1 MEGHLEPR
9 SVCTPSPHQLGI
21 GQPSPNLHLRVCSF
35 RTLLV
40 PITTGRILCE
50 ADMEIKGKNCET
62 FTGMQDG
69 TQSLPIM
76 MQS

>member
-1 MEGHLEPR
+1 M
-9 SVCTPSPHQLGI
+9 
-21 GQPSPNLHLRVCSF
+21 
-35 RTLLV
+35 V

-50 ADMEIKGKNCET
+50 ADMEIKGKNCEN